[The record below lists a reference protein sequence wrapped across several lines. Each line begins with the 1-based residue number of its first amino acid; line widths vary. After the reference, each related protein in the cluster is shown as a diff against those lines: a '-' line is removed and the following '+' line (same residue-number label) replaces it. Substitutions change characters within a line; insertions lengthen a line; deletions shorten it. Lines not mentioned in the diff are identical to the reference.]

1 MTVRV
6 VTDSACDVLT
16 QLAQELGITVVPIY
30 VVFGDKS
37 FRDRVDLME
46 DELYDEL
53 VLNAVSRSTSVPS
66 PNDFAE
72 VHNRLAEDTDEIISI
87 HPRES
92 GSFPGDSR
100 GPGAMG
106 VAIREAYRRGDSARN
121 VPWHLSALQLCTG

>member
-30 VVFGDKS
+30 VVFGDES
-37 FRDRVDLME
+37 FRDRVALKE

-53 VLNAVSRSTSVPS
+53 VLNSVFPSTSVPS

-72 VHNRLAEDTDEIISI
+72 VHNKLADDKDENHLDTSS
-87 HPRES
+87 REWELPW
-92 GSFPGDSR
+92 GLTR
-100 GPGAMG
+100 GLVLWASQY
-106 VAIREAYRRGDSARN
+106 VKRRGTT
-121 VPWHLSALQLCTG
+121 VPGMCPGI